1 VSTRL
6 SACAAALCAATLA
19 VLAGPRSASAQAPQ
33 VASNE
38 TGPNQNQTY
47 FEFQVDKP
55 VLQKPGN
62 PRAQFPDDMRNR
74 GRAGDVTVQY
84 VVDTLGHVDMNSVEV
99 IRSTDN
105 SFTSSVKTVLPE
117 MRFFPAET
125 AGHRV
130 RQMVQQN
137 FRFAL

>member
-1 VSTRL
+1 
-6 SACAAALCAATLA
+6 LA
-19 VLAGPRSASAQAPQ
+19 VLAGPRSAFAQAPQ

-99 IRSTDN
+99 LKSTDN
-105 SFTSSVKTVLPE
+105 SFTSSVKSVLPE

-130 RQMVQQN
+130 RQMVQQS